1 MQSQPAGDD
10 VVFQF
15 EVVGVVGGDLLLLQF
30 FSMIKYCFDWG
41 YFSLCLCVGLCVCV
55 FLCVYVCVCMLICVF
70 AQPQGGDGYQH
81 YKVRARLAV
90 FNKHFKEAESI
101 YLEGVSE
108 KLHVCTSVIMLVL
121 SCAVLCILCSRVG
134 NASPDVSPSLKSG
147 WWRPVFGLDVGNLE
161 MCAFHFKRYCW
172 TLFLLLT

>member
-1 MQSQPAGDD
+1 MQNQSAGDD

-15 EVVGVVGGDLLLLQF
+15 GVVGEFLLLLQF
-30 FSMIKYCFDWG
+30 FFMIKYCFDCG
-41 YFSLCLCVGLCVCV
+41 YFSLCLCGGLCVCECV
-55 FLCVYVCVCMLICVF
+55 HVCIFLCIYMCVCVLICVF

-101 YLEGVSE
+101 YLEGVSK

-121 SCAVLCILCSRVG
+121 FCAVLCIRALALVMLVQMSVQ
-134 NASPDVSPSLKSG
+134 V
-147 WWRPVFGLDVGNLE
+147 
-161 MCAFHFKRYCW
+161 
-172 TLFLLLT
+172 